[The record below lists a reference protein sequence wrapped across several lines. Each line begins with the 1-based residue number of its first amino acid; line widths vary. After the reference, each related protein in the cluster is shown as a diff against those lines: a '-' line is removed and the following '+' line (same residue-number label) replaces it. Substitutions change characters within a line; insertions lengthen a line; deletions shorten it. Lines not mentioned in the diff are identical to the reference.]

1 MDLSKKKQ
9 EQTAGDNSTQT
20 QIENQNNVNV
30 SVNNYY
36 GVPSTDLVSIAASIF
51 DQMATHAMKEYT
63 GEAIKTATDRIKS
76 FGYEL
81 FPRFNKV
88 NGAMEMFKDPKFQF
102 WLRDAQITAAKT
114 ARTEDFSILAEL
126 LSCHFLKG
134 DDKKIDAGIHQ
145 AINIVDEI
153 DSDALCALTVAYAF
167 QYYYPVTDTISD
179 GLKALDE
186 LFEELIYMSLPNG
199 VKWLDHMDLLGALRL
214 SALNKSKSKGYLC
227 SRFNVCTGLR
237 QGSEELDRAYTI
249 LDENDYPRSYLIKN
263 ECVDGYLILK
273 GALTDDVDNYIN
285 DDNVKNQILGLY
297 LKDKNILNSAK
308 ERFIE
313 LWDSYSNLKVAR
325 NWWDQIPN
333 WFRITYMGR
342 VLAQTNAKR
351 IDPDLPDLI

>member
-1 MDLSKKKQ
+1 MGIGGKKQ
-9 EQTAGDNSTQT
+9 QQTAGDNSTQN
-20 QIENQNNVNV
+20 QIENQNNVSI
-30 SVNNYY
+30 SVKNYY
-36 GVPSTDLVSIAASIF
+36 GVPSTDVVSIAASIY

-114 ARTEDFSILAEL
+114 DRTEDFSLLAEL

-153 DSDALCALTVAYAF
+153 DNDALCALTVAYAF
-167 QYYYPVTDTISD
+167 QYYIPVTDTISD
-179 GLKALDE
+179 GFTTLDE
-186 LFEELIYMSLPNG
+186 LFEELIYMSLPDG
-199 VKWLDHMDLLGALRL
+199 VSWLDHMDMLGALRL
-214 SALNKSKSKGYLC
+214 SALHKSNSKKILC
-227 SRFNVCTGLR
+227 SRYNVCAGLR

-249 LDENDYPRSYLIKN
+249 LDENDYPRSFLIKN

-273 GALTDDVDNYIN
+273 GALIDDVDDYIN
-285 DDNVKNQILGLY
+285 DSNVKNQILGLY
-297 LKDKNILNSAK
+297 CKDKNILDSAK
-308 ERFIE
+308 EKFIE
-313 LWDSYSNLKVAR
+313 LWDSYPNLKIAR
-325 NWWDQIPN
+325 SWWDQIPN

-351 IDPDLPDLI
+351 VDPDLPDLI